1 MMGLPDNDDPR
12 CFWQASVEEAA
23 ADLVKVIEEVAPDVI
38 VTYDANGFY
47 GHPDHIQAHRVAWRA
62 HQLTGATARFYATA
76 MPRSALAAAVE
87 LPADSWFVRSS
98 DLSVSVP
105 DEQVTTEIDA
115 TRYLPA
121 KLAAMKAHETQITVD
136 GQFYAL
142 SDEVGRRALGTE
154 YYTLLPGPANQAGPR
169 SAADAYSRDLFTR

>member
-1 MMGLPDNDDPR
+1 
-12 CFWQASVEEAA
+12 
-23 ADLVKVIEEVAPDVI
+23 
-38 VTYDANGFY
+38 
-47 GHPDHIQAHRVAWRA
+47 
-62 HQLTGATARFYATA
+62 

-87 LPADSWFVRSS
+87 LPADSWFVRSA

-105 DEQVTTEIDA
+105 DDQVTTEIDA

-142 SDEVGRRALGTE
+142 SDEVGRRALGVE
-154 YYTLLPGPANQAGPR
+154 YYTLLAGPSDPAGPR
-169 SAADAYSRDLFTR
+169 PAGQPYERDLFTR